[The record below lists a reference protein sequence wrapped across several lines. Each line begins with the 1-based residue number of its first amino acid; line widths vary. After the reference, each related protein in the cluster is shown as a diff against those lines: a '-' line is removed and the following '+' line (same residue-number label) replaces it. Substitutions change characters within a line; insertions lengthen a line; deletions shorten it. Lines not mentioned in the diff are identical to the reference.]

1 MVRQA
6 LRYQVLDS
14 SGVPIAG
21 ASIQVA
27 QVGTTTNITQTMYAG
42 LTGVTTIANP
52 LITDASGRVQAYF
65 DGTDA
70 VALLRVTM
78 IPTLTGFTFTSRDV
92 QLGSD
97 YGVLDAGDVPIKGLT
112 VDAKDRFNMA
122 RTDAGDPATLQTGD
136 MWYNTTT
143 NALHWQS
150 DVGTQT
156 VSSTTGDITGVTA
169 GDGLTGGGLTGDVTL
184 DVGDGNAIV
193 ASADAVD
200 VSVNAA
206 SSAAAALAGD
216 DKILISDT
224 DDSNTTKSATIDQ
237 IDPTL
242 LKGSPNNVYFAANS
256 TGQITEVGLGAAG
269 TVLTSSGSTTA
280 PTFSAAASVGNNMAL
295 FTNNTG
301 VESGATI
308 GAAGTVLTSNGID
321 TTANAPT
328 WQAAAS
334 GGVYATT
341 TNSGSTAIT
350 AGDVCVLMSDG
361 TVKEVGA
368 SFAAGITM
376 GTNTAGSSTLGFPP
390 NYTSDWCED
399 NLGNIWVVS
408 GDGSGAAELY
418 LTAITV
424 TASGS
429 TTTVTWGTPY
439 ASTQFSG
446 MYTNNMAIAWDATAN
461 KIVVVACVGN
471 ATWYALHLTPSGT
484 GATATIS
491 SEGNLTTISS
501 YGSTN
506 KAIIDYVV
514 DGNGDGGIACLM
526 SGSASAYGVSTQTV
540 YVNGTGFDTGTFKTG
555 AWSEWDLKVSDGYWD
570 STNNLFFSVWSQGNG
585 STYAMTMTY
594 TGDELDV
601 RGGATNGTQVKYNG
615 SSSAQSYGVSVA
627 HIAHLDRAAVY
638 LNFTAGGSADW
649 QQIQLW
655 DPHAGGNYVPD
666 VKDVMYQT
674 TSNATSDL
682 WAGAQV
688 GGYSSGNNTKQ
699 VPLLY
704 DAVNDATYCM
714 YGSGEPTGASSSM
727 VVDLLD
733 ITTTT
738 IDRASLTDTKVTAFN
753 FTTSEGAFQFVGH
766 AASADVRNAAVVMF
780 NNSTNSQSAQGV
792 FLGVASTDDSAWL
805 GVAKNTT
812 SGAAQAIEVYVL
824 GGMSDVH
831 TGLTVGA
838 DYYAQ
843 TDGSISTSVTSTD
856 KFVGRA
862 VSATK
867 LLVEN
872 TGTGTG

>member
-27 QVGTTTNITQTMYAG
+27 QLGTTTNITQTMYAG
-42 LTGVTTIANP
+42 LTGGTTVANP
-52 LITDASGRVQAYF
+52 LITDASGWSQAYF
-65 DGTDA
+65 NGTDA
-70 VALLRVTM
+70 VALLRVTV
-78 IPTLTGFTFTSRDV
+78 IPTLTGFTFTTRNV

-97 YGVLDAGDVPIKGLT
+97 YAVLDAGDAPITGTT
-112 VDAKDRFNMA
+112 VDANDRFNMA
-122 RTDAGDPATLQTGD
+122 RSVAGNPATLVVGD
-136 MWYNTTT
+136 MWYNTAT
-143 NALHWQS
+143 NALHWE
-150 DVGTQT
+150 DNTGTQT
-156 VSSTTGDITGVTA
+156 VSSTSGDITGVTA

-206 SSAAAALAGD
+206 TSAAAALDGT

-224 DDSNTTKSATIDQ
+224 DDANTTKSATISQ
-237 IDPTL
+237 IDPTML
-242 LKGSPNNVYFAANS
+242 DGTANQVYFSNS
-256 TGQITEVGLGAAG
+256 TGNVTGLTLGAAG
-269 TVLTSSGSTTA
+269 TVLTSAGATSD
-280 PTFSAAASVGNNMAL
+280 PTFGTAATVGANKSL
-295 FTNNTG
+295 YTNNSD
-301 VESGATI
+301 VESGVAF
-308 GAAGTVLTSNGID
+308 GAAGTVLTSGGTD
-321 TTANAPT
+321 ATATPPT
-328 WQAAAS
+328 WEAAAV

-341 TNSGSTAIT
+341 THSGSTAIT
-350 AGDVCVLMSDG
+350 AGTTCALMSDG
-361 TVKEVGA
+361 TVAEVETNYT
-368 SFAAGITM
+368 AGIVM
-376 GTNTAGSSTLGFPP
+376 GTDTAGSTTLGYPP
-390 NYTSDWCED
+390 NSTSDWCED

-408 GDGSGAAELY
+408 GDGSGAPELY

-429 TTTVTWGTPY
+429 TSTVTWGTPY

-446 MYTNNMAIAWDATAN
+446 MYTSNMAIAWDATAN
-461 KIVVVACVGN
+461 KIVVVSCVAN

-491 SEGNLTTISS
+491 SEGNLTSISS

-514 DGNGDGGIACLM
+514 DGNGNGGIACLM
-526 SGSASAYGVSTQTV
+526 SGTASSYGCSTQTV

-570 STNNLFFSVWSQGNG
+570 STNNLFFSVWAQGNG

-594 TGDELDV
+594 TGDELEV
-601 RGGATNGTQVKYNG
+601 RTSASNGTQVLYNG
-615 SSSAQSYGVSVA
+615 SSTARAYGVSVT
-627 HIAHLDRAAVY
+627 HIEHLDRALVSM
-638 LNFTAGGSADW
+638 NFTAGSAANW

-655 DPHAGGNYVPD
+655 DPNDSGATVPALI
-666 VKDVMYQT
+666 DVMYQA

-688 GGYSSGNNTKQ
+688 ASYSSGLNTQQ
-699 VPLLY
+699 VPILY

-714 YGSGEPTGASSSM
+714 YGSSEPTGASSSM

-733 ITTTT
+733 VTTTT
-738 IDRASLTDTKVTAFN
+738 VDRASLTDATTTAYN
-753 FTTSEGAFQFVGH
+753 FSTSEKAFQFVGH
-766 AASADVRNAAVVMF
+766 AASANVRNAAVVAF
-780 NNSTNSQSAQGV
+780 NGSTNAARAQGV
-792 FLGVASTDDSAWL
+792 FLGIGTTNDAAWF
-805 GVAKNTT
+805 GIAKNTT
-812 SGAAQAIEVYVL
+812 SGAGQAIEVYVL
-824 GGMSDVH
+824 GGISDVQS
-831 TGLTVGA
+831 GLTIGS
-838 DYYAQ
+838 DYYVQ
-843 TDGSISTSVTSTD
+843 GDGTIGTSGIVAD
-856 KFVGRA
+856 KFIGRA
-862 VSATK
+862 VTATK

>member
-42 LTGVTTIANP
+42 LTGGTTIANP

-143 NALHWQS
+143 NALHWQ
-150 DVGTQT
+150 DNTGTQT

-224 DDSNTTKSATIDQ
+224 DDSNTTKSATISQ
-237 IDPTL
+237 IAATMLDA
-242 LKGSPNNVYFAANS
+242 GNNKVLYS
-256 TGQITEVGLGAAG
+256 DSSGDITELPLGAANTVLTSAGATSAPTFSEVDAALGVGADKVVYTNNSDVLSGVALGASG
-269 TVLTSSGSTTA
+269 TVLTSA
-280 PTFSAAASVGNNMAL
+280 
-295 FTNNTG
+295 
-301 VESGATI
+301 GAT
-308 GAAGTVLTSNGID
+308 S
-321 TTANAPT
+321 APT
-328 WQAAAS
+328 WEAAAS

-361 TVKEVGA
+361 TVKEVSS

-376 GTNTAGSSTLGFPP
+376 GTNTAGSSTLGYPP

-424 TASGS
+424 TSSG
-429 TTTVTWGTPY
+429 TTPTVVWGTPY

-471 ATWYALHLTPSGT
+471 STWYALHLTPSGT

-491 SEGNLTTISS
+491 SEGTLTSISS
-501 YGSTN
+501 NGSTN

-526 SGSASAYGVSTQTV
+526 SGSAAAVGVCTQTV
-540 YVNGTGFDTGTFKTG
+540 YVNGTGFDTGTFKTS

-594 TGDELDV
+594 SGDELDV

-615 SSSAQSYGVSVA
+615 SSSAQSYGISVA

-638 LNFTAGGSADW
+638 INFTAGSSPHW

-655 DPHAGGNYVPD
+655 DPEAGGNYVPD
-666 VKDVMYQT
+666 LIDVMYQT

-704 DAVNDATYCM
+704 DAVNDETYCM
-714 YGSGEPTGASSSM
+714 YGSSEPTGASSSM

-733 ITTTT
+733 ITTTS
-738 IDRASLTDTKVTAFN
+738 IDRATLTDATTTAFN
-753 FTTSEGAFQFVGH
+753 FTTNEGAFQFVGH
-766 AASADVRNAAVVMF
+766 AATADVRNAAVVMF
-780 NNSTNSQSAQGV
+780 NNSSNSQSAQGV
-792 FLGVASTDDSAWL
+792 FLGVGSTTDSAWL

-831 TGLTVGA
+831 TGLTVGS

-843 TDGSISTSVTSTD
+843 TDGSIGTTVTSTD

-872 TGTGTG
+872 TGTGIG